1 MAKPQADGLDHT
13 IAFLAKRE
21 GIDKVR
27 DGNCHR
33 CVHERSDVHAHT
45 HHERYIHA
53 AFPALLPQT
62 LKIIRYASRLVV
74 ALSPPDSER
83 RARFDALQSS
93 VGTSRQAGPC

>member
-1 MAKPQADGLDHT
+1 METATAASTSAAMCMPT
-13 IAFLAKRE
+13 
-21 GIDKVR
+21 
-27 DGNCHR
+27 
-33 CVHERSDVHAHT
+33 S